1 MNTSAIVTR
10 VDASALPANH
20 GNTPSFLSES
30 SAPAAGGAGRMF
42 AVVRRYW
49 WLAAIIWLVIGIPAT
64 IAIYSTVKPTYEA
77 NGAVRIA
84 PVQSN
89 LINGSKDQTPF
100 YSEFLRT
107 QADFLKSS
115 RVLQRAAE
123 DPRLKAYSW
132 FRELPDQVGYLSA
145 NVQAITSNQLVRISI
160 THTDPRAAADMVNA
174 VIDAYDR
181 LIREDEEN
189 NSGRSLTILRNLRET
204 TEKFLREA
212 QQKRADL
219 QADGESLS
227 AEDERKISG
236 DLLAATRANLAKIET
251 EVLTLKSQLEHARE
265 KPAPDEEQYKKSL
278 PMDNDNQVVAMNAE
292 KLRLELADNVLASR
306 KATPDHPDRKE
317 FRKQMKVI
325 EQKIDARRAQVRDN
339 NWKQFMAGF
348 QLEKDRK
355 VADIEADIKAAEMQR
370 DAMASRVAEQEKTT
384 RTLAG
389 RVQPLLTLNEQ
400 IAEAKESLKR
410 YNDRIQEQE
419 SKSVASGIVSIGWSA
434 AVPMTPEKDRRPK
447 MAATANGVGLM
458 LGLAVL
464 VVLTRLR
471 NRIESTEDLPDSIR
485 PLVIGSV
492 SQAPRT
498 ATQNQL
504 RKQILS
510 EEMRLVHANLLP
522 PGRPTRRIMMVTSP
536 TPGNGKT
543 SIAAHLAIS
552 MAKSGMEVLLIDADM
567 RKRDLTAMFDV
578 GFRPGLCDFLQG
590 QAPELVRPMQ
600 LLPNFSVMGAGSPIT
615 RNPVELYQRRHLRE
629 CLEQFG
635 DQFDCIVIDTPPTLV
650 VADARLIA
658 QSADEVLCV
667 VRSQVSHERE
677 ISQTIDALSRVTGE
691 KPKIIVNGVEQ
702 RLNYYKHRFSYA
714 SHTKRSANPGDR
726 PSAPLTDVLE

>member
-10 VDASALPANH
+10 VDASALPTNN
-20 GNTPSFLSES
+20 GTTPSFLAES
-30 SAPAAGGAGRMF
+30 SPQSGGNSRLF
-42 AVVRRYW
+42 ASIRRYW
-49 WLAAIIWLVIGIPAT
+49 WIAVAIWLVIGIPAT
-64 IAIYSTVKPTYEA
+64 IAIYATMKPVYEA

-89 LINGSKDQTPF
+89 LLNGSKDQTPF
-100 YSEFLRT
+100 YTEFLRT
-107 QADFLKSS
+107 QADFLMSS
-115 RVLQRAAE
+115 RVLQRATE
-123 DPRLKAYSW
+123 DPRLKAYPW
-132 FRELPDQVGYLSA
+132 FRELPDQVGYLSGK
-145 NVQAITSNQLVRISI
+145 VQATTANQFLRVSML
-160 THTDPRAAADMVNA
+160 HEDPRAAADIVNS

-189 NSGRSLTILRNLRET
+189 NTGRSLTILRNLRET

-212 QQKRADL
+212 QQKRNDL
-219 QADGESLS
+219 QAGGESLS
-227 AEDERKISG
+227 VEDERKISG
-236 DLLAATRANLAKIET
+236 DLLASTRANLEHIEAS
-251 EVLTLKSQLEHARE
+251 LMSLKSSLEHQRS
-265 KPAPDEEQYKKSL
+265 KPLPDEETYKKSL
-278 PMDNDNQVVAMNAE
+278 PMDNDNQVAALNAE
-292 KLRLELADNVLASR
+292 KLRLELSDAVLASR
-306 KATPDHPDRKE
+306 KATPDHPDRRE
-317 FRKQMKVI
+317 FRKQIKGI
-325 EQKIDARRAQVRDN
+325 EDKIAARREAVREN
-339 NWKQFMAGF
+339 NWKQFIAAQ

-355 VADIEADIKAAEMQR
+355 ITDMEADIKATEMQR
-370 DAMASRVAEQEKTT
+370 DAMAARVTEQEKTT
-384 RTLAG
+384 RTLAS
-389 RVQPLLTLNEQ
+389 RIQPLLTLNEQ
-400 IAEAKESLKR
+400 IDEAKESLKR

-419 SKSVASGIVSIGWSA
+419 SRSVASGIVSIGWSA
-434 AVPMTPEKDRRPK
+434 VVPMTPEKDRRPK

-464 VVLTRLR
+464 VILTRLR
-471 NRIESTEDLPDSIR
+471 NRIESTEDLPDNVK

-498 ATQNQL
+498 ASLNQM
-504 RKQILS
+504 RRQILS

-552 MAKSGMEVLLIDADM
+552 MAKSGMEVLLIDADL

-600 LLPNFSVMGAGSPIT
+600 LLPNFSVMGAGSPMT

-677 ISQTIDALSRVTGE
+677 ITQTIDALSRVTGE

-714 SHTKRSANPGDR
+714 GHTKRNGQPGER
-726 PSAPLTDVLE
+726 PSAPLADVLE